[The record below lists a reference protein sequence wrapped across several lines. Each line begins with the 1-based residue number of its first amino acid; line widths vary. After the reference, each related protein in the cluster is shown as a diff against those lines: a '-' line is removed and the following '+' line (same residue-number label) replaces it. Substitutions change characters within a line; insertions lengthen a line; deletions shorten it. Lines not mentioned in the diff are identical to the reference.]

1 MYRWLAEK
9 LGNVSVNHK
18 LGVGFGLV
26 LLLTLLITFT
36 GWTGLGDVA
45 SRGDK
50 LGYISSLNVLTKDL
64 RIARLDYEMRRGE
77 QGTAAV
83 SELLNRL
90 DSGMK
95 TARTLIEQPA
105 DIALIDEQLAAV
117 EQYKRAF
124 SDMAQAGANR
134 EDARSKLG
142 NTADNAVLKVTEVE
156 KSLLQSDSVTQF
168 NSVVDLSKL
177 IQQARFQVRGY
188 TYSGKV
194 EAEQPALD
202 AIDNALK
209 KITELQGS
217 LQEQYQANLQ
227 QASVSLQ
234 AYRAAVSQ
242 FRDSQVA
249 TAVALKTMSAQGD
262 VLLNRSD
269 KLTISQTAVRDTDA
283 AQAKYLLLLATV
295 LALIFGL
302 VAAWAITRQI
312 VIPLNQTL
320 KVAERVASGDL
331 SHDLTSTRQDELG
344 QLQRAMQSMTV
355 GLRELIGGISDGVT
369 QIASAAEQLSSVT
382 EQTSAGVNN
391 QKIETDQVATA
402 MNEMAATVQEVA
414 RNAEEASEAA
424 VAADQQA
431 REGDKVV
438 GEAIAQI
445 ERLATEVGNS
455 TEAMGHLKR
464 ESDKIG
470 SVLDVIKSVAQQ
482 TNLLALNAAIEAAR
496 AGEAGRGFAVVADE
510 VRSLAQRTQKSTE
523 EIEELIV
530 GLQTGTQQVATIM
543 DNSRGLTDSSVELT
557 RRAGSA
563 LANITR
569 TVSTIQAMNSQI
581 ATAAEQQSAVAEEI
595 NRSVLNVR
603 DVSEQTSSAS
613 EETAASSAELAR
625 LGIYLQ
631 TLVGRSRLCRG
642 WAATHPGRRTS
653 ATCEISYT
661 LISPPS
667 PQIVL
672 AFALLRSAFSDLEV
686 HHVSS
691 ADPLAGQRQRP
702 TQTRPGFWP
711 GAGPQF
717 HHRHDRLAGLE
728 CRTVPLQQPD
738 GAGPTGRRRGGHA
751 RQPHRVPNAH
761 RHGQPGQNDAAD
773 RKNRPAPRLPVK
785 THERPD
791 RPAASRGSRT
801 PGSRLQSG
809 AGGIAA
815 VDRTAGKRPAAA
827 AKSRPASQRH
837 PRATVQRTA

>member
-9 LGNVSVNHK
+9 LGNVSVKSK

-26 LLLTLLITFT
+26 LLLTLMITFT
-36 GWTGLGDVA
+36 GWSGLSGVI

-50 LGYISSLNVLTKDL
+50 LGFISSLNELTKDL
-64 RIARLDYEMRRGE
+64 RLARLDYEMRRGE
-77 QGTAAV
+77 QGPSTVNA
-83 SELLNRL
+83 LLVQL
-90 DSGMK
+90 EAGLK
-95 TARTLIEQPA
+95 TADSLIDQPA
-105 DIALIDEQLAAV
+105 DNLLVDDQLVAV
-117 EQYKRAF
+117 DQYRRAF
-124 SDMAQAGANR
+124 EAMVQAGANR
-134 EDARSKLG
+134 ENARSKLG
-142 NTADNAVLKVTEVE
+142 DTADNAVVKVGEIE
-156 KSLLQSDSVTQF
+156 KALLQGDSVSQF

-209 KITELQGS
+209 KITGLTGQIPD
-217 LQEQYQANLQ
+217 QYSTNLQ

-242 FRDSQVA
+242 YRDSQVA
-249 TAVALKTMSAQGD
+249 TAAAMKIMAEQGD
-262 VLLNRSD
+262 ILLDRSK
-269 KLTISQTAVRDTDA
+269 KLTASQTVVRDTDA
-283 AQAKYLLLLATV
+283 AQAKQLLALATA
-295 LALIFGL
+295 LALVFGL
-302 VAAWAITRQI
+302 IAAWAITRQI
-312 VIPLNQTL
+312 IIPLNQTL

-331 SHDLTSTRQDELG
+331 SHNLDSARQDELG

-369 QIASAAEQLSSVT
+369 QIASAAEQLSAVT
-382 EQTSAGVNN
+382 EQTSAGVNS
-391 QKIETDQVATA
+391 QKVETDQVATA

-455 TEAMGHLKR
+455 TLAMGDLKR

-530 GLQTGTQQVATIM
+530 GLQSGTQQVATIM

-557 RRAGSA
+557 RRAGAA
-563 LANITR
+563 LGNITR

-631 TLVGRSRLCRG
+631 TLVGRFR
-642 WAATHPGRRTS
+642 
-653 ATCEISYT
+653 I
-661 LISPPS
+661 
-667 PQIVL
+667 
-672 AFALLRSAFSDLEV
+672 
-686 HHVSS
+686 
-691 ADPLAGQRQRP
+691 
-702 TQTRPGFWP
+702 
-711 GAGPQF
+711 
-717 HHRHDRLAGLE
+717 
-728 CRTVPLQQPD
+728 
-738 GAGPTGRRRGGHA
+738 
-751 RQPHRVPNAH
+751 
-761 RHGQPGQNDAAD
+761 
-773 RKNRPAPRLPVK
+773 
-785 THERPD
+785 
-791 RPAASRGSRT
+791 
-801 PGSRLQSG
+801 
-809 AGGIAA
+809 
-815 VDRTAGKRPAAA
+815 
-827 AKSRPASQRH
+827 
-837 PRATVQRTA
+837 

>member
-1 MYRWLAEK
+1 MYGWSAEK
-9 LGNVSVNHK
+9 LGNVSVKTK

-26 LLLTLLITFT
+26 LLLTLMITFT
-36 GWTGLGDVA
+36 GWSGLSGVIN
-45 SRGDK
+45 RGDK
-50 LGYISSLNVLTKDL
+50 LGYIASLNEVTKDL
-64 RIARLDYEMRRGE
+64 RLARLDYEMRRGE
-77 QGTAAV
+77 QGPTV
-83 SELLNRL
+83 VNELVAKLE
-90 DSGMK
+90 SGLK
-95 TARTLIEQPA
+95 TADALIDQPA
-105 DIALIDEQLAAV
+105 DNLLVDEQLVAID
-117 EQYKRAF
+117 QYKRAF
-124 SDMAQAGANR
+124 NDMVQAGANR
-134 EDARSKLG
+134 ENARSKLG
-142 NTADNAVLKVTEVE
+142 DTADNAVLKIGEIE
-156 KSLLQSDSVTQF
+156 KALLQGDSVTQF

-209 KITELQGS
+209 KVSALNGQVP
-217 LQEQYQANLQ
+217 EQYTTNLQ

-242 FRDSQVA
+242 YRDSQVA
-249 TAVALKTMSAQGD
+249 NAAAMKKMGEQGD
-262 VLLNRSD
+262 ILVDRSN
-269 KLTISQTAVRDTDA
+269 KLTASQTIVRDTEA
-283 AQAKYLLLLATV
+283 AHAKDLLLLATS

-302 VAAWAITRQI
+302 VAAWVITRQI
-312 VIPLNQTL
+312 TLPLNQTL
-320 KVAERVASGDL
+320 LVAERVASGDL
-331 SHDLTSTRQDELG
+331 SHNLNSERQDELG

-369 QIASAAEQLSSVT
+369 QIASAAEQLSAVT
-382 EQTSAGVNN
+382 EQTSAGVNS
-391 QKIETDQVATA
+391 QKVETDQVATA

-424 VAADQQA
+424 LVADQQA

-455 TEAMGHLKR
+455 TEAMGHLQR

-523 EIEELIV
+523 EIEALIV
-530 GLQTGTQQVATIM
+530 GLQSGTQQVATIM

-603 DVSEQTSSAS
+603 DISEQTSSAS

-631 TLVGRSRLCRG
+631 TLVGRFR
-642 WAATHPGRRTS
+642 
-653 ATCEISYT
+653 I
-661 LISPPS
+661 
-667 PQIVL
+667 
-672 AFALLRSAFSDLEV
+672 
-686 HHVSS
+686 
-691 ADPLAGQRQRP
+691 
-702 TQTRPGFWP
+702 
-711 GAGPQF
+711 
-717 HHRHDRLAGLE
+717 
-728 CRTVPLQQPD
+728 
-738 GAGPTGRRRGGHA
+738 
-751 RQPHRVPNAH
+751 
-761 RHGQPGQNDAAD
+761 
-773 RKNRPAPRLPVK
+773 
-785 THERPD
+785 
-791 RPAASRGSRT
+791 
-801 PGSRLQSG
+801 
-809 AGGIAA
+809 
-815 VDRTAGKRPAAA
+815 
-827 AKSRPASQRH
+827 
-837 PRATVQRTA
+837 